1 MKLRK
6 FVSIAAAVVLAL
18 SMPTSS
24 LAANAAVRSS
34 QSSRQELTISDEEGL
49 LRFSESCRLDSYSQN
64 LYVTLS
70 ADISLSGEFTPIP
83 VFGGTFDGNGHTI
96 SGLKITKEG
105 SHFGLFRYVQHGA
118 LVKNLTVKG
127 VVSPSGSSEYIG
139 GIAGNNA
146 GNIINC
152 NFDGS
157 VNGSSYVG
165 GIAGINEASGLI
177 SGCGSTGAISGE
189 HISGGIAGSSSGT
202 IMNCTSRCSVNTTAS
217 EAKLSIRDIDWDSII
232 SQEEPSSM
240 TDAGGIAG
248 FSDGIVQGCENFGTV
263 GYPHIG
269 YNVGGIVGRQ
279 YGYVSACVNNGEIFG
294 RKDVGGIVG
303 QMEPYRS
310 IDFDKDTAQKLLDE
324 TAVLGEL
331 CEKLISDA
339 KAAGGTVNDKVQGL
353 TWQMEQLRQ
362 SADDISDRAEGIYN
376 GWADGLNEVSAR
388 VDEALDG
395 AVPALEGFRKGLDL
409 LSSFSSSLEKVFDE
423 ITAANDDMQSAIDSA
438 QAGIDRLNEAIDGI
452 SEGLDDISS
461 ASKKLSEALGDADR
475 VNDAVKTIIN
485 ELGKINGEVKN
496 IITALDEIGEACD
509 DLADWV
515 NGQDFEDLSD
525 GIIELSRSLQDV
537 TSALSR
543 MSAALEKIVGAVD
556 GEELQE
562 GLDELVASIND
573 LSDAAIHAAAA
584 LEAASQTVPD
594 TDKATEELR
603 AASDS
608 ISSAAEHLSN
618 AADSLEKAVNS
629 EQLNEGL
636 DELETASKELS
647 EALEDAEEAL
657 AKVTDAYEK
666 ISSSDIPEDT
676 YDEISKQLDVINN
689 SLSKISSCS
698 DEIISAMNVIADEI
712 DTAAVQDS
720 LELISDALDKISD
733 STDSITSA
741 GDNFNKAADSISSAF
756 DTLESAS
763 GAASDAFSYLSEA
776 CEVLAEACG
785 QLADTAKI
793 LGDKPAVEFPA
804 ADEEFTAAVDGFSNN
819 FSGVISAISVISST
833 ANKQGDLLMDDFQ
846 EINDEFAK
854 INDIL
859 QEMKDKLMSDDDS
872 GFTTDV
878 SEDGSSS
885 RQGTVVS
892 CVNYGG
898 VQGDVNIG
906 GITGSMAID
915 VDFDP
920 EDDIAQ
926 SGETSF
932 SYSYKVRD
940 IIDGCTNTGEV
951 TAKKNYCGGIVGRM
965 EMGVV
970 RNSVENGKVTA
981 TSGSYVGGIAG
992 SSTAAIR
999 DCIVKA
1005 SVSAMSYVGGIAGQ
1019 GLILTDNAAILKVS
1033 DCTERVGAIAGF
1045 VDFSDDNTEVL
1056 RNKFVDRGTAG
1067 IDGVSYAGAAYPIDF
1082 AEFARLAGSTAEINV
1097 KFIVEGKVTDTICV
1111 DYGAALS
1118 EEDFPK
1124 IPVKS
1129 GYFAKWS
1136 DFDNECVTFPTE
1148 VEAIYSPYI
1157 TVIESTEKS
1166 GEFPLVLADGFFDDV
1181 SVVKVSTESSSVF
1194 PPDNNSELR
1203 LVEIICDL
1211 EDRVITQL
1219 RFLAPSG
1226 RGSLNVM
1233 QFMNGS
1239 WKNVEF
1245 TQNGHYLIVE
1255 NPQLSDGTGYF
1266 CVQLRQTEF
1275 IPALIIG
1282 GCSLLIAVN
1291 IVLWAI
1297 LLKKRRAAKMAR
1309 KADAEDNQDEKSEEK
1324 SEEPL
1329 K

>member
-1 MKLRK
+1 MKFRK
-6 FVSIAAAVVLAL
+6 FVSAAAAVVLAL
-18 SMPTSS
+18 FVSTSGF
-24 LAANAAVRSS
+24 AAINSAARSS
-34 QSSRQELTISDEEGL
+34 QVSRNELTISDEEGL
-49 LRFSESCRLDSYSQN
+49 LRFAENCRLDSYSQN

-70 ADISLSGEFTPIP
+70 ADITLSGEFTPIP
-83 VFGGTFDGNGHTI
+83 VFSGTFDGNGHTI
-96 SGLKITKEG
+96 SGLKIKKDG
-105 SHFGLFRYVQHGA
+105 SHFGLFRYIQHGA

-127 VVSPSGSSEYIG
+127 TISPSGSSEYIG

-157 VNGSSYVG
+157 VKGSSYVG
-165 GIAGINEASGLI
+165 GIAGINEKSGLI

-189 HISGGIAGSSSGT
+189 HLSGGIAGSSSGT
-202 IMNCTSRCSVNTTAS
+202 ILNCTSRCSVNTTAS

-240 TDAGGIAG
+240 SDAGGIAG
-248 FSDGIVQGCENFGTV
+248 FSDGIIQGCENFGTV

-269 YNVGGIVGRQ
+269 YNVGGIAGRQ
-279 YGYVSACVNNGEIFG
+279 CGYISTCVNNGEIFG

-310 IDFDKDTAQKLLDE
+310 IDFDKDTVQKLLDE
-324 TAVLGEL
+324 TEVLGEL
-331 CEKLISDA
+331 FDKLISDA
-339 KAAGGTVNDKVQGL
+339 KSAGGTVNDKVQGL

-362 SADDISDRAEGIYN
+362 SADDISDRTEVIYN

-395 AVPALEGFRKGLDL
+395 AAPALDGFRRGLDL
-409 LSSFSSSLEKVFDE
+409 LGSFSSSLEKMFDE
-423 ITAANDDMQSAIDSA
+423 ITAANDDIQAAIDSA
-438 QAGIDRLNEAIDGI
+438 QAGIDLLNNAIDGI
-452 SEGLDDISS
+452 SEGLDDLSL
-461 ASKKLSEALGDADR
+461 AAEKLSEALGDTDR
-475 VNDAVKTIIN
+475 VNAAVKTIIN
-485 ELGKINGEVKN
+485 ELGEINGEVKD
-496 IITALDEIGEACD
+496 IITALGEIGEACD

-537 TSALSR
+537 TSALSK
-543 MSAALEKIVGAVD
+543 MSGALEKIVGAVD
-556 GEELQE
+556 GDELQT

-573 LSDAAIHAAAA
+573 LSEAAVHAAAA

-594 TDKATEELR
+594 TDTATEELQ

-608 ISSAAEHLSN
+608 ISSAAEHLSK
-618 AADSLEKAVNS
+618 AADALERAVDS

-657 AKVTDAYEK
+657 EKVTDAYEK
-666 ISSSDIPEDT
+666 ISGSDIPEKT

-689 SLSKISSCS
+689 SLRTISACA
-698 DEIISAMNVIADEI
+698 DEIISAMNVINDEI
-712 DTAAVQDS
+712 DSGAIQDS
-720 LELISDALDKISD
+720 LELISDALDKISN
-733 STDSITSA
+733 SADSITSA

-763 GAASDAFSYLSEA
+763 GTASDAFSYLSEA
-776 CEVLAEACG
+776 CEVLSDACG

-804 ADEEFTAAVDGFSNN
+804 ADEEFTAAVDSFSSN
-819 FSGVISAISVISST
+819 FSGVISAISGISST
-833 ANKQGDLLMDDFQ
+833 ANKQSDLLMDDLQ

-854 INDIL
+854 INEIL

-885 RQGTVVS
+885 RQGTAAF

-898 VQGDVNIG
+898 VQGDLNIG

-920 EDDIAQ
+920 EDDIAET
-926 SGETSF
+926 GETSLR
-932 SYSYKVRD
+932 YSYKVRD

-970 RNSVENGKVTA
+970 RNSVEDGKVTA
-981 TSGSYVGGIAG
+981 SSGSYVGGIVG
-992 SSTAAIR
+992 SSAAAIR
-999 DCIVKA
+999 GCVAKA

-1019 GLILTDNAAILKVS
+1019 GLILTDNAAILRVS

-1045 VDFSDDNTEVL
+1045 VDFSDENTEIL

-1067 IDGVSYAGAAYPIDF
+1067 IDGVSYAGAAYPVDF
-1082 AEFARLAGSTAEINV
+1082 AEFARLAGSTAVIEV
-1097 KFIVEGKVTDTICV
+1097 KFIAEGKVIDTIRV
-1111 DYGAALS
+1111 DYAAALP
-1118 EEDFPK
+1118 EADFPT
-1124 IPVKS
+1124 IPEKS
-1129 GYFAKWS
+1129 GCFAKWM

-1157 TVIESTEKS
+1157 TVIESAEKS
-1166 GEFPLVLADGFFDDV
+1166 GELPLVLADGLFDDV
-1181 SVVKVSTESSSVF
+1181 SAVKVSTESSSVF
-1194 PPDNNSELR
+1194 PPDKNSELR
-1203 LVEIICDL
+1203 LVEIIGGAGK
-1211 EDRVITQL
+1211 ITRL

-1226 RGSLNVM
+1226 KGSLNVM
-1233 QFMNGS
+1233 QYVNGS
-1239 WKNVEF
+1239 WKNAEF
-1245 TQNGHYLIVE
+1245 TQNGNYLIVE
-1255 NPQLSDGTGYF
+1255 NPQLSDNAGSF
-1266 CVQLRQTEF
+1266 CVQLRKTDF
-1275 IPALIIG
+1275 IPVIIIVGCAL
-1282 GCSLLIAVN
+1282 LAAVN
-1291 IVLWAI
+1291 IVLWTI
-1297 LLKKRRAAKMAR
+1297 IIKKKRAAK
-1309 KADAEDNQDEKSEEK
+1309 KLQKTK
-1324 SEEPL
+1324 
-1329 K
+1329 